1 MSPLLAKVNK
11 GHNAGTMKG
20 ILTKFELGLCIED
33 MNIMKKSQNI
43 WPRESKVRALETK
56 KNVICQF
63 RDIAQ

>member
-56 KNVICQF
+56 
-63 RDIAQ
+63 